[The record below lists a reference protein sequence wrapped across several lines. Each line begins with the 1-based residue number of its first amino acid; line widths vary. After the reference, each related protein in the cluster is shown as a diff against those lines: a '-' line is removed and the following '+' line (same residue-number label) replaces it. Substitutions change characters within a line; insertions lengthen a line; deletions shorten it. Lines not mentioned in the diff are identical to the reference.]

1 MDNKTNSNNTNGFIK
16 IKQLRNDL
24 NNIFTEIDTKINALT
39 HIYSDMVKTHIDKN
53 YTLGL
58 DSFYFQNKLIQMEY
72 DNMKTIFNFI
82 DNRVYCEYYK
92 LLKMLYEFIN
102 KEIKD
107 KGAVEKLLIT
117 HKHYPAYK
125 DLEPTKIYDFNI
137 TTEINNT
144 INNIIIGLRHYT
156 ETKQEELF
164 EKKKQ
169 SKMGIN
175 IDSMIHEQ
183 QYTIII
189 LEERIH
195 MFENYLNTFGTHHS
209 KYFSRLTI
217 KVKIMLGVVNEDF
230 HLKNNNSFQLKKGN
244 IKNAPQTIMTISPL
258 IQNYETSDSE
268 TSSTGSGS
276 GSNRQSTTTPSASM
290 NDEEENNV
298 RFLVGDMNEN
308 AEIKMVLDTILKNI
322 PQDEES
328 SLSSSTRQPI
338 KRNRGHPTIIMD
350 I

>member
-1 MDNKTNSNNTNGFIK
+1 MDDKTNTKGFNK

-24 NNIFTEIDTKINALT
+24 NNIFSEIDMKINALT
-39 HIYSDMVKTHIDKN
+39 HIYTDMVKTHVDKN

-92 LLKMLYEFIN
+92 LLKMLYDFIN

-107 KGAVEKLLIT
+107 KGIVEKLLIT
-117 HKHYPAYK
+117 HKHYPIYK

-144 INNIIIGLRHYT
+144 INNIIEELKHYT
-156 ETKQEELF
+156 ETKKEELSD
-164 EKKKQ
+164 KKKQ

-175 IDSMIHEQ
+175 IDSIIHEQ
-183 QYTIII
+183 KYTIIL

-195 MFENYLNTFGTHHS
+195 MFENYLNTFGNHHS

-230 HLKNNNSFQLKKGN
+230 HLKNSRSLQLKQVNTNTKSN
-244 IKNAPQTIMTISPL
+244 MTTTILP
-258 IQNYETSDSE
+258 IQNYETVDTD
-268 TSSTGSGS
+268 TSSNC
-276 GSNRQSTTTPSASM
+276 SNRSSVQTPSVSM
-290 NDEEENNV
+290 DDEEENNV
-298 RFLVGDMNEN
+298 RFLVGNTDEN
-308 AEIKMVLDTILKNI
+308 QDVQLELNTILQNI
-322 PQDEES
+322 PQNQVNEQNS
-328 SLSSSTRQPI
+328 KRPTI
-338 KRNRGHPTIIMD
+338 KRNSNIIMQ

>member
-1 MDNKTNSNNTNGFIK
+1 MDNEKNTSGFEK

-24 NNIFTEIDTKINALT
+24 TNILFEIDTKINALT
-39 HIYSDMVKTHIDKN
+39 HIYTDMVKTHIDKN

-72 DNMKTIFNFI
+72 ENMKSIFNFI

-102 KEIKD
+102 KDIKD
-107 KGAVEKLLIT
+107 KSVVEKILIT
-117 HKHYPAYK
+117 HKHYPIYK

-144 INNIIIGLRHYT
+144 INIIIEQLKKYA
-156 ETKQEELF
+156 ETKKEELD

-169 SKMGIN
+169 SDMGLN

-183 QYTIII
+183 QYNIII

-195 MFENYLNTFGTHHS
+195 MFENYLNTFGNHHS

-217 KVKIMLGVVNEDF
+217 KIKIMLGVVNEDF
-230 HLKNNNSFQLKKGN
+230 HLKNSKSLQLKRVNNNPPSKQKYIPEKVTSIFSSEQN
-244 IKNAPQTIMTISPL
+244 
-258 IQNYETSDSE
+258 IQNESD
-268 TSSTGSGS
+268 TSSN
-276 GSNRQSTTTPSASM
+276 GSNRSSLSTPSASM
-290 NDEEENNV
+290 DDREESNV
-298 RFLVGDMNEN
+298 RFLIGDIGEN
-308 AEIKMVLDTILKNI
+308 SEVQMELNNILQNI
-322 PQDEES
+322 PDNNNNNGDNAGVKRR
-328 SLSSSTRQPI
+328 TI
-338 KRNRGHPTIIMD
+338 KRKSGDNSVEV
-350 I
+350 

>member
-1 MDNKTNSNNTNGFIK
+1 
-16 IKQLRNDL
+16 
-24 NNIFTEIDTKINALT
+24 
-39 HIYSDMVKTHIDKN
+39 
-53 YTLGL
+53 
-58 DSFYFQNKLIQMEY
+58 
-72 DNMKTIFNFI
+72 
-82 DNRVYCEYYK
+82 
-92 LLKMLYEFIN
+92 MLYEFIN
-102 KEIKD
+102 KEIKY
-107 KGAVEKLLIT
+107 KSAVEKLLIT

-156 ETKQEELF
+156 ETKKEELS

-195 MFENYLNTFGTHHS
+195 MFENYLTTFGNHHS

-230 HLKNNNSFQLKKGN
+230 HLKNSKSLQLKKGDN
-244 IKNAPQTIMTISPL
+244 KTASQSLLHISP

-276 GSNRQSTTTPSASM
+276 GSNRPSIPTPSASM

-298 RFLVGDMNEN
+298 RFLVGDMNESKDIDIQRELN
-308 AEIKMVLDTILKNI
+308 IILQNI
-322 PQDEES
+322 PQNEES
-328 SLSSSTRQPI
+328 ERSSSRRQTI
-338 KRNRGHPTIIMD
+338 KRNNNTIMD

>member
-1 MDNKTNSNNTNGFIK
+1 MDKTNTTTKSHHPTGFIK

-24 NNIFTEIDTKINALT
+24 TTIFTEIDTKLNALT
-39 HIYSDMVKTHIDKN
+39 HIYTDMVKTHIDKN

-58 DSFYFQNKLIQMEY
+58 DSFYFQNKLIQLEY
-72 DNMKTIFNFI
+72 DSMKTIFNFI
-82 DNRVYCEYYK
+82 DNRVYCDYYK

-102 KEIKD
+102 KEIND
-107 KGAVEKLLIT
+107 KGAVEKLLIM
-117 HKHYPAYK
+117 HKHYPVYK
-125 DLEPTKIYDFNI
+125 DLEPTKLYDFNI

-144 INNIIIGLRHYT
+144 ITNIIIGLQHYT
-156 ETKQEELF
+156 ETKKEELT

-169 SKMGIN
+169 SKMGLN

-195 MFENYLNTFGTHHS
+195 MFENYLTTFGNHHS

-230 HLKNNNSFQLKKGN
+230 HLKNSKSLQLKRETNKT
-244 IKNAPQTIMTISPL
+244 PSQQLLHISPL
-258 IQNYETSDSE
+258 IQNYDTSDSE

-276 GSNRQSTTTPSASM
+276 GSSSGCLGQQQRGGLLIRVRVRVIVGGAWASSK
-290 NDEEENNV
+290 EV
-298 RFLVGDMNEN
+298 
-308 AEIKMVLDTILKNI
+308 AY
-322 PQDEES
+322 
-328 SLSSSTRQPI
+328 
-338 KRNRGHPTIIMD
+338 
-350 I
+350 

>member
-1 MDNKTNSNNTNGFIK
+1 MDNTTKSTNTNGFIK
-16 IKQLRNDL
+16 IKQLRNYL
-24 NNIFTEIDTKINALT
+24 MTIFTEIDTKINALT
-39 HIYSDMVKTHIDKN
+39 HIYTDMVKTHIDKN

-58 DSFYFQNKLIQMEY
+58 DSFYFQNKLIQLEY
-72 DNMKTIFNFI
+72 DSMKTIFNFI

-117 HKHYPAYK
+117 HKHYPVYK
-125 DLEPTKIYDFNI
+125 DLEPTKLYDFNI
-137 TTEINNT
+137 TAEINNT

-156 ETKQEELF
+156 ETKKEELS

-195 MFENYLNTFGTHHS
+195 MFENYLTTFGNHHS

-230 HLKNNNSFQLKKGN
+230 HLKNSKSLQLKKGDN
-244 IKNAPQTIMTISPL
+244 KTASQSLLHISP

-276 GSNRQSTTTPSASM
+276 GYNRPSIPTPSASM

-298 RFLVGDMNEN
+298 RFLVGDMNESKDIDIQRELN
-308 AEIKMVLDTILKNI
+308 IILQNI
-322 PQDEES
+322 PQNEES
-328 SLSSSTRQPI
+328 ERSSSRRQTI
-338 KRNRGHPTIIMD
+338 KRNNNTIMD